1 MIIFEGMK
9 LNITLLFVFTLS
21 LLSSCIGERPGQLRG
36 ITKEERMIIARDSAN
51 YTYIKWL
58 ETSINFGTIRS
69 GEKVKMIY
77 RFKNVGEKPLFI
89 LNVSEACNCSETE
102 YNTDPVQPGKQG
114 TISVSFNSKTQ
125 VDAIR
130 KSLIVETNTFENRYQ
145 RLVFTGYV
153 KDCCGL
159 GGEEEDEVESEDDRV
174 IK

>member
-1 MIIFEGMK
+1 MK
-9 LNITLLFVFTLS
+9 LNVTLLLVFALS
-21 LLSSCIGERPGQLRG
+21 ILSGCIGERPGQLRG

-114 TISVSFNSKTQ
+114 TISVTFNSKTQ

-145 RLVFTGYV
+145 RLFLQVM
-153 KDCCGL
+153 
-159 GGEEEDEVESEDDRV
+159 
-174 IK
+174 